1 MGVLYVEREDT
12 AMTDHITCQDGPSRV
27 GLPYTVILMLPD
39 DLRGDESCESDWV
52 RRMWVIAS
60 NSTKA
65 QWYAKEE
72 LAYLLEWSLPRRRA
86 DLAVISV
93 FLGHQ
98 VDLFVEAT
106 P

>member
-1 MGVLYVEREDT
+1 
-12 AMTDHITCQDGPSRV
+12 MTDHITCQDGPSRV

-52 RRMWVIAS
+52 RRMWITAR
-60 NSTKA
+60 NQFHA
-65 QWYAKEE
+65 ADEAMEE
-72 LAYLLEWSLPRRRA
+72 LAYLFEWSDDPDDPNYRDVA

-98 VDLFVEAT
+98 VDLLVEDT